1 MLSHCFLMTT
11 FSAKPC
17 PTGWRKY
24 EGSCYYTSTGKKTWS
39 KGREYCQSK
48 GADLAIVKSQ
58 EEMVCLSLC
67 IYLHYIGMTLHAGV
81 TMKTQ

>member
-1 MLSHCFLMTT
+1 MTA
-11 FSAKPC
+11 FSEKTC

-24 EGSCYYTSTGKKTWS
+24 EGSCYYASAGKKTWR
-39 KGREYCQSK
+39 KGREYCQSN

-67 IYLHYIGMTLHAGV
+67 IYLQYIGMSLRAGV